1 MGIGRP
7 LHILVGNAMM
17 LIGKIN
23 LLLVTPG
30 AVGILGRVALAVVG
44 AARSFERG
52 RQALEAFL
60 RSLMDG

>member
-1 MGIGRP
+1 
-7 LHILVGNAMM
+7 MM